1 MQAAIISDKILFSI
15 AVLRS
20 AAGNA
25 RPATSSRA
33 AKTHSNAIAFMVLCV
48 ARIIVWKYWSGS

>member
-15 AVLRS
+15 AVLHS

-33 AKTHSNAIAFMVLCV
+33 AKTHQAQVSI
-48 ARIIVWKYWSGS
+48 

>member
-25 RPATSSRA
+25 RPATSSRG
-33 AKTHSNAIAFMVLCV
+33 AKTHQAHVSI
-48 ARIIVWKYWSGS
+48 